1 MSSILGLNA
10 YHGDSAACL
19 FVDGKLIAAAEE
31 ERFRRIKHWAGLPTQ
46 AIDYCLREGGLTINE
61 IDHIAVNRK
70 PGVNNLR
77 RFLFVLRHRPDP
89 RLMWQKV
96 RNIRKAATVKEAL
109 EAHYGTSLRAES
121 HHIEHHHAH
130 LASAFLVSGFEEAA
144 CLSVDGFGDFAS
156 TAFGLGRADGIEIQ
170 DRVYFPHSLGIF
182 YSAVTQFIGFPHY
195 GDEYKVMGL
204 APYGEPKFVRQM
216 SGLVEIANNGK
227 FKLDLR
233 YFRHHTANV
242 SYSWNNCAPEVG
254 KLYRDEIS
262 DLLGPPRDPDAPLE
276 QRHKDLA
283 RSAQIV
289 YEEAFFAL
297 LLALHRRYPVPNLA
311 LSGGCA
317 MNSVANGKVYLRT
330 PFRKMYLPAA
340 AGDAGGAIGAACVV
354 QSQLDKTRGQ
364 RTEVGGQR
372 AEARSQKSEIR
383 VLTSDL
389 RPLFSAYIGPHFS
402 NDEIEHLLRS
412 RGLLPPADCS
422 HGSMSRAQ
430 EEEERV
436 SHSTSSGQAPRRGYI
451 SELPASPLGISPL
464 VGLPTEP
471 TNVGKRA
478 SGSEAPTPRRERLP
492 YNSELRVARIDD
504 DAELCQRTAR
514 AIAEGLVVGWF
525 QGRMEWGPRA
535 LGNRSILGDPRRA
548 DMKDILNAKIKRR
561 ESFRPFAP
569 SILREAVGEWFEQ
582 DDDVPFMM
590 QVFQVREEKRALIP
604 AVTHVD
610 GSGRLQTVHR
620 ETNPLYHQLIS
631 DFCSLTSVPLV
642 LNTSFNENE
651 PVVCRPEEAL
661 DCFLRT
667 RMDIL
672 VLGSFFVERKS

>member
-1 MSSILGLNA
+1 MPSILGLNA

-19 FVDGKLIAAAEE
+19 LVDGKLIAAAEE

-46 AIDYCLREGGLTINE
+46 AIDYCLREGGLTISE

-77 RFLFVLRHRPDP
+77 RLIFVLRHRPDP

-96 RNIRKAATVKEAL
+96 RNIRKAGTVKEAL
-109 EAHYGTSLRAES
+109 ETHYGTSLRAVS

-156 TAFGLGRADGIEIQ
+156 TAFGLGGKNGIAIE

-242 SYSWNNCAPEVG
+242 SYSWNNCAPEFG
-254 KLYRDEIS
+254 KLYREEMAE
-262 DLLGPPRDPDAPLE
+262 LLGSPRDPDAPLE

-297 LLALHRRYPVPNLA
+297 LLALHRRYPVPYLA

-340 AGDAGGAIGAACVV
+340 AGDAGGAIGAAAVV
-354 QSQLDKTRGQ
+354 QTQL
-364 RTEVGGQR
+364 
-372 AEARSQKSEIR
+372 AENRSQKSEIN
-383 VLTSDL
+383 VLTSGL
-389 RPLFSAYIGPHFS
+389 RSLTSAYLGPHFS
-402 NDEIEHLLRS
+402 NDEIELLLRS
-412 RGLLPPADCS
+412 RGLLSTGDCS
-422 HGSMSRAQ
+422 HGSVSRAQ
-430 EEEERV
+430 EEERV
-436 SHSTSSGQAPRRGYI
+436 SQRRGYT
-451 SELPASPLGISPL
+451 SEVAPSPLGISPL
-464 VGLPTEP
+464 VGLPHF
-471 TNVGKRA
+471 RA
-478 SGSEAPTPRRERLP
+478 
-492 YNSELRVARIDD
+492 
-504 DAELCQRTAR
+504 Q
-514 AIAEGLVVGWF
+514 
-525 QGRMEWGPRA
+525 
-535 LGNRSILGDPRRA
+535 
-548 DMKDILNAKIKRR
+548 
-561 ESFRPFAP
+561 
-569 SILREAVGEWFEQ
+569 
-582 DDDVPFMM
+582 
-590 QVFQVREEKRALIP
+590 
-604 AVTHVD
+604 
-610 GSGRLQTVHR
+610 
-620 ETNPLYHQLIS
+620 ETI
-631 DFCSLTSVPLV
+631 
-642 LNTSFNENE
+642 
-651 PVVCRPEEAL
+651 
-661 DCFLRT
+661 
-667 RMDIL
+667 
-672 VLGSFFVERKS
+672 

>member
-1 MSSILGLNA
+1 
-10 YHGDSAACL
+10 
-19 FVDGKLIAAAEE
+19 
-31 ERFRRIKHWAGLPTQ
+31 
-46 AIDYCLREGGLTINE
+46 
-61 IDHIAVNRK
+61 
-70 PGVNNLR
+70 
-77 RFLFVLRHRPDP
+77 
-89 RLMWQKV
+89 
-96 RNIRKAATVKEAL
+96 
-109 EAHYGTSLRAES
+109 
-121 HHIEHHHAH
+121 
-130 LASAFLVSGFEEAA
+130 EEAA

-156 TAFGLGRADGIEIQ
+156 TSFGLGQANGIEIQ

-182 YSAVTQFIGFPHY
+182 FSAVTQFIGFPHY

-227 FKLDLR
+227 FTLDLR

-254 KLYRDEIS
+254 KLYREEMA
-262 DLLGPPRDPDAPLE
+262 DLLGPPRDPAAPLE

-354 QSQLDKTRGQ
+354 AAKLEIR
-364 RTEVGGQR
+364 
-372 AEARSQKSEIR
+372 KSEGVNLEKPAEIST
-383 VLTSDL
+383 LAF
-389 RPLFSAYIGPHFS
+389 RPSLLCSAYLGPHFS
-402 NDEIEHLLRS
+402 NDEIENLLRS
-412 RGLLPPADCS
+412 RGLLPSADCS
-422 HGSMSRAQ
+422 HGSMSRA

-436 SHSTSSGQAPRRGYI
+436 SQRRGYI

-464 VGLPTEP
+464 VGLPVETIDP
-471 TNVGKRA
+471 GKR
-478 SGSEAPTPRRERLP
+478 GRVP
-492 YNSELRVARIDD
+492 YNSNLRVVRIDD
-504 DAELCQRTAR
+504 DAELCERTAR
-514 AIAEGLVVGWF
+514 AITDGLVVGWF

-535 LGNRSILGDPRRA
+535 LGNRSILCDPRRV
-548 DMKDILNAKIKRR
+548 DMKEILNAKIKRR

-582 DDDVPFMM
+582 EDDVPFMM
-590 QVFQVREEKRALIP
+590 QVFQVREEK
-604 AVTHVD
+604 
-610 GSGRLQTVHR
+610 
-620 ETNPLYHQLIS
+620 
-631 DFCSLTSVPLV
+631 
-642 LNTSFNENE
+642 
-651 PVVCRPEEAL
+651 
-661 DCFLRT
+661 
-667 RMDIL
+667 
-672 VLGSFFVERKS
+672 

>member
-1 MSSILGLNA
+1 MTILGLNA
-10 YHGDSAACL
+10 YHADSGACL

-46 AIDYCLREGGLTINE
+46 AIDYCLREARLTINE
-61 IDHIAVNRK
+61 VEHIAVNRK

-77 RFLFVLRHRPDP
+77 RVLFVLRHRPDP

-96 RNIRKAATVKEAL
+96 RNIRKAASAKEAL

-156 TAFGLGRADGIEIQ
+156 TAFGLGRKNRIEIE
-170 DRVYFPHSLGIF
+170 DRVYFPHSLGVF

-204 APYGEPKFVRQM
+204 APYGEPKFVREM

-254 KLYRDEIS
+254 QLYRAEMAE
-262 DLLGPPRDPDAPLE
+262 LLGPPRDPAGPLE

-297 LLALHRRYPVPNLA
+297 LQALHRRYPVPNLA

-340 AGDAGGAIGAACVV
+340 AGDAGGAIGAAAIV
-354 QSQLDKTRGQ
+354 QSQLDDAPVGQ
-364 RTEVGGQR
+364 AFLP
-372 AEARSQKSEIR
+372 AEQVPGKRERLPSKAAIYELRRSFRLE
-383 VLTSDL
+383 T
-389 RPLFSAYIGPHFS
+389 AYLGPHSS
-402 NDEIEHLLRS
+402 NEEIEQLLRS
-412 RGLLPPADCS
+412 RNLL
-422 HGSMSRAQ
+422 
-430 EEEERV
+430 
-436 SHSTSSGQAPRRGYI
+436 SSNPQSALRNPQ
-451 SELPASPLGISPL
+451 LG
-464 VGLPTEP
+464 VE
-471 TNVGKRA
+471 
-478 SGSEAPTPRRERLP
+478 
-492 YNSELRVARIDD
+492 RIDD
-504 DAELCQRTAR
+504 QEELCARTAR
-514 AIAEGLVVGWF
+514 AIAEGLVIGWF

-535 LGNRSILGDPRRA
+535 LGNRSILCDPRRA

-569 SILREAVGEWFEQ
+569 SILREAVAKWFEQ

-590 QVFQVREEKRALIP
+590 QVFQLREEKRSYIP

-631 DFCSLTSVPLV
+631 EFCSLTSVPLV

-667 RMDIL
+667 KMDVL
-672 VLGSFFVERKS
+672 VLKNFFVERKSSQ

>member
-1 MSSILGLNA
+1 
-10 YHGDSAACL
+10 
-19 FVDGKLIAAAEE
+19 
-31 ERFRRIKHWAGLPTQ
+31 
-46 AIDYCLREGGLTINE
+46 
-61 IDHIAVNRK
+61 
-70 PGVNNLR
+70 
-77 RFLFVLRHRPDP
+77 
-89 RLMWQKV
+89 MWQKV
-96 RNIRKAATVKEAL
+96 RNIRKAASVKEAL
-109 EAHYGTSLRAES
+109 EAHYGANLRAKS

-156 TAFGLGRADGIEIQ
+156 TAFGLGHANGIEIE

-182 YSAVTQFIGFPHY
+182 FSAVTQFIGFPHY

-216 SGLVEIANNGK
+216 SGLVEITNNGK

-242 SYSWNNCAPEVG
+242 SYNWNNCAPEVG
-254 KLYRDEIS
+254 KLYRDEMAE
-262 DLLGPPRDPDAPLE
+262 LLGPPREPGAPLE
-276 QRHKDLA
+276 QRHNDLA

-354 QSQLDKTRGQ
+354 QSRLDDAEDGRSKMGDRPAASQLPSAISQ
-364 RTEVGGQR
+364 LPR
-372 AEARSQKSEIR
+372 ANESFYLQSSI
-383 VLTSDL
+383 SDL
-389 RPLFSAYIGPHFS
+389 PRGRLVTAYLGPHFS
-402 NDEIEHLLRS
+402 NDEIEHLLS
-412 RGLLPPADCS
+412 ERGLLASADCS

-430 EEEERV
+430 EEERV
-436 SHSTSSGQAPRRGYI
+436 SHSPGSGQAPRRGYI
-451 SELPASPLGISPL
+451 SEHPASPLGISPL
-464 VGLPTEP
+464 VGLPAEP
-471 TNVGKRA
+471 IDPGK
-478 SGSEAPTPRRERLP
+478 RERLP
-492 YNSELRVARIDD
+492 YNSNLRVLRIDD
-504 DAELCQRTAR
+504 DAELCERTAQ

-548 DMKDILNAKIKRR
+548 DMKEILNAKIKRR

-620 ETNPLYHQLIS
+620 KTNPLYHKLIS
-631 DFCSLTSVPLV
+631 AFCSLTSVPLV

-667 RMDIL
+667 RMDVL
-672 VLGSFFVERKS
+672 VLGNYLVQRTQ

>member
-1 MSSILGLNA
+1 MGGTILPRMVTSIGAAAANAISPVGHSLCRGLDGDQVPVGVATGKSALVRRVMKILGLNA

-19 FVDGKLIAAAEE
+19 FVDGKLVAAAEE

-77 RFLFVLRHRPDP
+77 RFMFVLRHRPDP

-109 EAHYGTSLRAES
+109 ETHYGRSLRAKS

-130 LASAFLVSGFEEAA
+130 LASAFLVSGFDEAA
-144 CLSVDGFGDFAS
+144 CLSIDGFGDFAS
-156 TAFGLGRADGIEIQ
+156 TAFGLGRANGIEIQ

-182 YSAVTQFIGFPHY
+182 FSAVTQFIGFPHY

-204 APYGEPKFVRQM
+204 ARSGEPKFVRQM
-216 SGLVEIANNGK
+216 SGLVEITNNGK

-254 KLYRDEIS
+254 KLYRDKMAE
-262 DLLGPPRDPDAPLE
+262 LLGPPRDPDAPLE

-354 QSQLDKTRGQ
+354 QSQL
-364 RTEVGGQR
+364 
-372 AEARSQKSEIR
+372 AENRSQKSEIR

-389 RPLFSAYIGPHFS
+389 RPLTSAYLGPHFS
-402 NDEIEHLLRS
+402 NDEIERLLS
-412 RGLLPPADCS
+412 ARGLLPSSSVGQAFLPADPTNV
-422 HGSMSRAQ
+422 GKR
-430 EEEERV
+430 ERL
-436 SHSTSSGQAPRRGYI
+436 PYI

-471 TNVGKRA
+471 IDPGKRA
-478 SGSEAPTPRRERLP
+478 SGSEAPTARRERLP
-492 YNSELRVARIDD
+492 YNS
-504 DAELCQRTAR
+504 
-514 AIAEGLVVGWF
+514 
-525 QGRMEWGPRA
+525 
-535 LGNRSILGDPRRA
+535 
-548 DMKDILNAKIKRR
+548 
-561 ESFRPFAP
+561 
-569 SILREAVGEWFEQ
+569 
-582 DDDVPFMM
+582 
-590 QVFQVREEKRALIP
+590 
-604 AVTHVD
+604 
-610 GSGRLQTVHR
+610 
-620 ETNPLYHQLIS
+620 
-631 DFCSLTSVPLV
+631 
-642 LNTSFNENE
+642 
-651 PVVCRPEEAL
+651 
-661 DCFLRT
+661 
-667 RMDIL
+667 
-672 VLGSFFVERKS
+672 

>member
-46 AIDYCLREGGLTINE
+46 AIDYCLREGGQTINE

-77 RFLFVLRHRPDP
+77 RFMFVLRHRPDP

-109 EAHYGTSLRAES
+109 EAHYGTSLRAKS

-156 TAFGLGRADGIEIQ
+156 TSFGLGHANGIEIQ

-182 YSAVTQFIGFPHY
+182 FSAVTQFIGFPHY

-254 KLYRDEIS
+254 KLYRDEMAE
-262 DLLGPPRDPDAPLE
+262 LLGPPRDPDAPLE

-297 LLALHRRYPVPNLA
+297 LLALHRRYPVPDLA

-364 RTEVGGQR
+364 RTEVRGQR
-372 AEARSQKSEIR
+372 AENRSQKSEIS
-383 VLTSDL
+383 VLASDL
-389 RPLFSAYIGPHFS
+389 RPLTSAYIGPHFS
-402 NDEIEHLLRS
+402 NDEIEHLLS
-412 RGLLPPADCS
+412 ARGLLSSADCS

-430 EEEERV
+430 EEGRV
-436 SHSTSSGQAPRRGYI
+436 SQRRGYI
-451 SELPASPLGISPL
+451 SEHPASPLGISPL
-464 VGLPTEP
+464 VGLPAEP
-471 TNVGKRA
+471 IDPGK
-478 SGSEAPTPRRERLP
+478 RERLP
-492 YNSELRVARIDD
+492 YNTNLRVVRIDD
-504 DAELCQRTAR
+504 DAELCERTAR

-535 LGNRSILGDPRRA
+535 LGNRSILCDPRRA
-548 DMKDILNAKIKRR
+548 DMKEILNAKIKRR

-582 DDDVPFMM
+582 EDDVPFMM

-620 ETNPLYHQLIS
+620 ETNPLYHKLIS
-631 DFCSLTSVPLV
+631 DFCSLTSIPLV

-667 RMDIL
+667 RMDLL

>member
-1 MSSILGLNA
+1 MTILGLNA

-19 FVDGKLIAAAEE
+19 FVDGKLVAAAEE
-31 ERFRRIKHWAGLPTQ
+31 ERFRRIKHWAGVPTH
-46 AIDYCLREGGLTINE
+46 AIDYCLREAGITINE

-77 RFLFVLRHRPDP
+77 RLLFVLRHRPDP
-89 RLMWQKV
+89 RLMWQKG

-109 EAHYGTSLRAES
+109 ETHYGMSLRAES
-121 HHIEHHHAH
+121 HQIEHHHAH

-156 TAFGLGRADGIEIQ
+156 TSFGLGRANRIEIQ

-254 KLYRDEIS
+254 KLYREEMAE
-262 DLLGPPRDPDAPLE
+262 LLGAPRDPDAPLE

-340 AGDAGGAIGAACVV
+340 AGDAGGAIGAAACVL
-354 QSQLDKTRGQ
+354 SD
-364 RTEVGGQR
+364 VGGQT
-372 AEARSQKSEIR
+372 ARIHLDDAYNGPRFPNEEIGKLIESRKEEIR
-383 VLTSDL
+383 NGSCDISQVLDQ
-389 RPLFSAYIGPHFS
+389 
-402 NDEIEHLLRS
+402 D
-412 RGLLPPADCS
+412 
-422 HGSMSRAQ
+422 
-430 EEEERV
+430 
-436 SHSTSSGQAPRRGYI
+436 
-451 SELPASPLGISPL
+451 
-464 VGLPTEP
+464 
-471 TNVGKRA
+471 
-478 SGSEAPTPRRERLP
+478 
-492 YNSELRVARIDD
+492 
-504 DAELCQRTAR
+504 ELCRRTSA
-514 AIAEGLVVGWF
+514 AIAAGKVVGWF

-535 LGNRSILGDPRRA
+535 LGNRSILCDPRRG
-548 DMKDILNAKIKRR
+548 DMKEILNAKIKRR

-582 DDDVPFMM
+582 EDDVPFMM
-590 QVFQVREEKRALIP
+590 QVFQVREAKRALIP

-620 ETNPLYHQLIS
+620 ETNSLYYELIS

-667 RMDIL
+667 RMDLL

>member
-1 MSSILGLNA
+1 MTILGLNA

-31 ERFRRIKHWAGLPTQ
+31 ERFRRIKHWAGLPTE
-46 AIDYCLREGGLTINE
+46 AIDYCLREGGLTISE

-77 RFLFVLRHRPDP
+77 RFMFVLRHRPDP

-109 EAHYGTSLRAES
+109 EAHYGISLRAES

-156 TAFGLGRADGIEIQ
+156 TAFGLGGANEIEIE

-204 APYGEPKFVRQM
+204 APYGEPKFVREM

-227 FKLDLR
+227 FTLDLR

-254 KLYRDEIS
+254 KLYRDEMAE
-262 DLLGPPRDPDAPLE
+262 LLGPPRDPDAPLE

-340 AGDAGGAIGAACVV
+340 AGDAGGAIGAAAVV
-354 QSQLDKTRGQ
+354 QAQLAENSLRL
-364 RTEVGGQR
+364 RR
-372 AEARSQKSEIR
+372 AYGSERSQKSEIS
-383 VLTSDL
+383 VLT
-389 RPLFSAYIGPHFS
+389 SAYIGPHFS
-402 NDEIEHLLRS
+402 NEEIEHLLRS
-412 RGLLPPADCS
+412 
-422 HGSMSRAQ
+422 
-430 EEEERV
+430 
-436 SHSTSSGQAPRRGYI
+436 
-451 SELPASPLGISPL
+451 
-464 VGLPTEP
+464 
-471 TNVGKRA
+471 
-478 SGSEAPTPRRERLP
+478 
-492 YNSELRVARIDD
+492 
-504 DAELCQRTAR
+504 
-514 AIAEGLVVGWF
+514 
-525 QGRMEWGPRA
+525 
-535 LGNRSILGDPRRA
+535 
-548 DMKDILNAKIKRR
+548 
-561 ESFRPFAP
+561 
-569 SILREAVGEWFEQ
+569 
-582 DDDVPFMM
+582 
-590 QVFQVREEKRALIP
+590 
-604 AVTHVD
+604 
-610 GSGRLQTVHR
+610 
-620 ETNPLYHQLIS
+620 
-631 DFCSLTSVPLV
+631 
-642 LNTSFNENE
+642 
-651 PVVCRPEEAL
+651 
-661 DCFLRT
+661 
-667 RMDIL
+667 
-672 VLGSFFVERKS
+672 

>member
-1 MSSILGLNA
+1 MTILGLNA

-19 FVDGKLIAAAEE
+19 FVDGKLVAAAEE

-46 AIDYCLREGGLTINE
+46 AIDYCLREGGLTISE

-77 RFLFVLRHRPDP
+77 RLLFVLRHRPDP

-96 RNIRKAATVKEAL
+96 RNVRKAATAKEAL
-109 EAHYGTSLRAES
+109 ETHYGTSLRAES

-156 TAFGLGRADGIEIQ
+156 TSFGLGRASGIEID

-242 SYSWNNCAPEVG
+242 SYSWNNCPPEVG
-254 KLYRDEIS
+254 KLYRDEMAE
-262 DLLGPPRDPDAPLE
+262 LLGPPRDPDAPLE

-340 AGDAGGAIGAACVV
+340 AGDAGGAIGAAAVV
-354 QSQLDKTRGQ
+354 RAQL
-364 RTEVGGQR
+364 
-372 AEARSQKSEIR
+372 AENRSQKSEIS

-389 RPLFSAYIGPHFS
+389 RPLTSAYFGPHFS
-402 NDEIEHLLRS
+402 NDEIEDLLRS
-412 RGLLPPADCS
+412 RGLLPSSSVGQAFLPADPTNAGKS
-422 HGSMSRAQ
+422 
-430 EEEERV
+430 ERLPY
-436 SHSTSSGQAPRRGYI
+436 SSGH
-451 SELPASPLGISPL
+451 PASPLGISPL
-464 VGLPTEP
+464 VGLPAEP
-471 TNVGKRA
+471 IDPGKR
-478 SGSEAPTPRRERLP
+478 EHLP
-492 YNSELRVARIDD
+492 YNSNLFVVRIDD
-504 DAELCQRTAR
+504 DAELCERTAR

-535 LGNRSILGDPRRA
+535 LGNRSILCDPRRA
-548 DMKDILNAKIKRR
+548 DIKDILNAKIKRR

-569 SILREAVGEWFEQ
+569 SILREAVGAWFEQ
-582 DDDVPFMM
+582 EDDVPFMM
-590 QVFQVREEKRALIP
+590 QVFQVREEKRGLIP

-620 ETNPLYHQLIS
+620 ETNPLYHELIS
-631 DFCSLTSVPLV
+631 KFGSMTSVPLV

-651 PVVCRPEEAL
+651 PVVCHPEEAL

>member
-1 MSSILGLNA
+1 MTILGLNA

-19 FVDGKLIAAAEE
+19 FVDGKLVAAAEE

-46 AIDYCLREGGLTINE
+46 AIDYCLREGGVTVSE

-77 RFLFVLRHRPDP
+77 RLLFVLRHRPDP

-121 HHIEHHHAH
+121 HQIEHHHAH

-156 TAFGLGRADGIEIQ
+156 TSFGLGRANRIEIQ

-254 KLYRDEIS
+254 KLYRDEMAE
-262 DLLGPPRDPDAPLE
+262 LLGPPRDSDAPLE

-354 QSQLDKTRGQ
+354 AAKLEIR
-364 RTEVGGQR
+364 
-372 AEARSQKSEIR
+372 KSEKGNLEREKPAEIST
-383 VLTSDL
+383 LAF
-389 RPLFSAYIGPHFS
+389 RPSPLCSAYLGPHFS
-402 NDEIEHLLRS
+402 NDEIEHLLGA
-412 RGLLPPADCS
+412 RGLHPSSDCS
-422 HGSMSRAQ
+422 HGAMSRAQ
-430 EEEERV
+430 EEERV
-436 SHSTSSGQAPRRGYI
+436 SQRRG
-451 SELPASPLGISPL
+451 
-464 VGLPTEP
+464 
-471 TNVGKRA
+471 
-478 SGSEAPTPRRERLP
+478 
-492 YNSELRVARIDD
+492 YNSELLVSHIDD
-504 DAELCQRTAR
+504 DAELCSRSAR

-535 LGNRSILGDPRRA
+535 LGNRSILCDPRRA
-548 DMKDILNAKIKRR
+548 DMKEILNAKIKHR

-582 DDDVPFMM
+582 EDDVPFMM

-610 GSGRLQTVHR
+610 GSGRLQTVHSD
-620 ETNPLYHQLIS
+620 TNPLYHKLIS
-631 DFCSLTSVPLV
+631 NFGSLTSVPLV

-667 RMDIL
+667 RMDVL

>member
-1 MSSILGLNA
+1 MTILGLNA

-46 AIDYCLREGGLTINE
+46 AIDYCLREGGLTISE
-61 IDHIAVNRK
+61 IDHVAVNRK

-77 RFLFVLRHRPDP
+77 RLLFVLRHRPDP

-96 RNIRKAATVKEAL
+96 RNIRKAASAKEAL
-109 EAHYGTSLRAES
+109 EAHYGANLRAKS

-156 TAFGLGRADGIEIQ
+156 TSFGLGHANGIEIQ

-233 YFRHHTANV
+233 YFRHHIGNV
-242 SYSWNNCAPEVG
+242 SYSWNNCAPEIG
-254 KLYRDEIS
+254 KLYRDEVAE
-262 DLLGPPRDPDAPLE
+262 LLGPPRDPDAPLE

-283 RSAQIV
+283 RSAQVV

-354 QSQLDKTRGQ
+354 QSQLDNGMEPGARNGESEVRGQ
-364 RTEVGGQR
+364 RSEI
-372 AEARSQKSEIR
+372 RSQKSEIK
-383 VLTSDL
+383 VLTWDL
-389 RPLFSAYIGPHFS
+389 RPLISAYIGPHFS
-402 NDEIEHLLRS
+402 NDEIERLLS
-412 RGLLPPADCS
+412 ERGLLA
-422 HGSMSRAQ
+422 
-430 EEEERV
+430 
-436 SHSTSSGQAPRRGYI
+436 SSSVGQAFLPAETI
-451 SELPASPLGISPL
+451 SEHPASPLGISPL
-464 VGLPTEP
+464 VGLPAEP
-471 TNVGKRA
+471 TNFGK
-478 SGSEAPTPRRERLP
+478 RERLP
-492 YNSELRVARIDD
+492 YNSNVRVVRIDD

-514 AIAEGLVVGWF
+514 AITDGLVVGWF

-535 LGNRSILGDPRRA
+535 LGNRSILCDPRRA

-631 DFCSLTSVPLV
+631 DFYSLTSVPLV

-667 RMDIL
+667 RMDVL

>member
-19 FVDGKLIAAAEE
+19 FVGGKLVAAAEE

-46 AIDYCLREGGLTINE
+46 AIDYCLREGGLTIRE

-109 EAHYGTSLRAES
+109 ETHYGTSLRAKS

-156 TAFGLGRADGIEIQ
+156 TSFGLGHANGIEIQ

-182 YSAVTQFIGFPHY
+182 FSAVTQFIGFPHY

-233 YFRHHTANV
+233 YFRHHTANI

-254 KLYRDEIS
+254 KLYRDEMA

-311 LSGGCA
+311 LSGGCV

-354 QSQLDKTRGQ
+354 AAKLEIR
-364 RTEVGGQR
+364 
-372 AEARSQKSEIR
+372 KSEGVNLEREKPAEIST
-383 VLTSDL
+383 LAF
-389 RPLFSAYIGPHFS
+389 RPSPLCSAYIGPHFS

-412 RGLLPPADCS
+412 RGLLPNSP
-422 HGSMSRAQ
+422 
-430 EEEERV
+430 V
-436 SHSTSSGQAPRRGYI
+436 GQAFLPAEPTNVGKRERLPYI
-451 SELPASPLGISPL
+451 SEFPASPLGISPL
-464 VGLPTEP
+464 VGLPAEP
-471 TNVGKRA
+471 IDPGK
-478 SGSEAPTPRRERLP
+478 RERLP
-492 YNSELRVARIDD
+492 YNSNLRVLRIDD
-504 DAELCQRTAR
+504 DAELCERTAR
-514 AIAEGLVVGWF
+514 AITDGLVVGWF

-535 LGNRSILGDPRRA
+535 LGNRSILCDPRRA

-582 DDDVPFMM
+582 EDDVPFMM

-620 ETNPLYHQLIS
+620 ETNPLYHKLIS
-631 DFCSLTSVPLV
+631 EFYSLTSVPLV

-667 RMDIL
+667 KMDVL

>member
-1 MSSILGLNA
+1 MTILGLNA

-46 AIDYCLREGGLTINE
+46 AIDSCLREGGLTINE

-77 RFLFVLRHRPDP
+77 RVLFVLRHRPDP

-109 EAHYGTSLRAES
+109 EAHYRTSLRAES

-156 TAFGLGRADGIEIQ
+156 TSFGLGRANGIEIR

-182 YSAVTQFIGFPHY
+182 FSAVTQFIGFPHY

-254 KLYRDEIS
+254 KLYRDEMA

-354 QSQLDKTRGQ
+354 AAKLEIR
-364 RTEVGGQR
+364 
-372 AEARSQKSEIR
+372 KSEGVNLEREKPAEIST
-383 VLTSDL
+383 LAF
-389 RPLFSAYIGPHFS
+389 RPSPLSSAYLGPHFS
-402 NDEIEHLLRS
+402 NDEIERLLGA
-412 RGLLPPADCS
+412 RGLVPSADCS

-430 EEEERV
+430 EEERV
-436 SHSTSSGQAPRRGYI
+436 SQRRGYI
-451 SELPASPLGISPL
+451 SEHPASPLGISPL
-464 VGLPTEP
+464 VGLPAETIDP
-471 TNVGKRA
+471 GK
-478 SGSEAPTPRRERLP
+478 RERLP
-492 YNSELRVARIDD
+492 YNSNLRVLRIDD

-514 AIAEGLVVGWF
+514 AIADGLVVGWF

-535 LGNRSILGDPRRA
+535 LGNRSILCDPRRA

-582 DDDVPFMM
+582 EDDVPFMM

-631 DFCSLTSVPLV
+631 AFRSLTSVPLV

-667 RMDIL
+667 RMDLL

>member
-1 MSSILGLNA
+1 MPSILGLNA

-19 FVDGKLIAAAEE
+19 LVDGKLVAAAEE
-31 ERFRRIKHWAGLPTQ
+31 ERFRRIKHWAGLPTH
-46 AIDYCLREGGLTINE
+46 AIDYCLREAGLTINE
-61 IDHIAVNRK
+61 IDHVAVNRN

-77 RFLFVLRHRPDP
+77 RLLFVLRHQPDP

-109 EAHYGTSLRAES
+109 ETQYGTSLRAES
-121 HHIEHHHAH
+121 HQIEHHHAH
-130 LASAFLVSGFEEAA
+130 LASAFLVSGFNEAA

-156 TAFGLGRADGIEIQ
+156 TSFGLGRANKIAIE
-170 DRVYFPHSLGIF
+170 DRVYFPHSLGVF

-254 KLYRDEIS
+254 KLYREEMAE
-262 DLLGPPRDPDAPLE
+262 LLGPPRNPDAPLE

-354 QSQLDKTRGQ
+354 QSLLDN
-364 RTEVGGQR
+364 
-372 AEARSQKSEIR
+372 AEDGRSKMEDGIR
-383 VLTSDL
+383 RFRLET
-389 RPLFSAYIGPHFS
+389 AYLGPHFS

-412 RGLLPPADCS
+412 RGLLDWSP
-422 HGSMSRAQ
+422 G
-430 EEEERV
+430 
-436 SHSTSSGQAPRRGYI
+436 
-451 SELPASPLGISPL
+451 SELPAPSSHLLSPISRLL
-464 VGLPTEP
+464 V
-471 TNVGKRA
+471 
-478 SGSEAPTPRRERLP
+478 S
-492 YNSELRVARIDD
+492 RIDD
-504 DAELCQRTAR
+504 ETELCQRSAR

-569 SILREAVGEWFEQ
+569 SILREAVAEWFEQ
-582 DDDVPFMM
+582 EDDVPFMM
-590 QVFQVREEKRALIP
+590 QVFQVREEKRVRIP
-604 AVTHVD
+604 AVTHID
-610 GSGRLQTVHR
+610 GSGRLQTVHH

-631 DFCSLTSVPLV
+631 AFCSLTSVPLV

-667 RMDIL
+667 RMDVL
-672 VLGSFFVERKS
+672 VLGNCFVQRTQ

>member
-1 MSSILGLNA
+1 MTILGLNA

-46 AIDYCLREGGLTINE
+46 AIDYCLSEAGLTINE

-77 RFLFVLRHRPDP
+77 RLLFVLRHRPDP

-96 RNIRKAATVKEAL
+96 RNIRKAGTVKEAL
-109 EAHYGTSLRAES
+109 EAHYGTSLRGQS

-156 TAFGLGRADGIEIQ
+156 TSFGLGRANEIAIE

-182 YSAVTQFIGFPHY
+182 FSAVTQFIGFPHY

-254 KLYRDEIS
+254 KLYRDEMAE
-262 DLLGPPRDPDAPLE
+262 LLGPPRDPDAPLE

-340 AGDAGGAIGAACVV
+340 AGDAGGAIGAAAVV
-354 QSQLDKTRGQ
+354 QAQLAENSLRL
-364 RTEVGGQR
+364 RR
-372 AEARSQKSEIR
+372 AYGSERSQKSEIS
-383 VLTSDL
+383 VLT
-389 RPLFSAYIGPHFS
+389 SAYIGPHFS
-402 NDEIEHLLRS
+402 NEEIEHLLRS
-412 RGLLPPADCS
+412 
-422 HGSMSRAQ
+422 
-430 EEEERV
+430 
-436 SHSTSSGQAPRRGYI
+436 
-451 SELPASPLGISPL
+451 
-464 VGLPTEP
+464 
-471 TNVGKRA
+471 
-478 SGSEAPTPRRERLP
+478 
-492 YNSELRVARIDD
+492 
-504 DAELCQRTAR
+504 
-514 AIAEGLVVGWF
+514 
-525 QGRMEWGPRA
+525 
-535 LGNRSILGDPRRA
+535 
-548 DMKDILNAKIKRR
+548 
-561 ESFRPFAP
+561 
-569 SILREAVGEWFEQ
+569 
-582 DDDVPFMM
+582 
-590 QVFQVREEKRALIP
+590 
-604 AVTHVD
+604 
-610 GSGRLQTVHR
+610 
-620 ETNPLYHQLIS
+620 
-631 DFCSLTSVPLV
+631 
-642 LNTSFNENE
+642 
-651 PVVCRPEEAL
+651 
-661 DCFLRT
+661 
-667 RMDIL
+667 
-672 VLGSFFVERKS
+672 

>member
-1 MSSILGLNA
+1 MTILGLNA

-19 FVDGKLIAAAEE
+19 FVDGKLVAAAEE

-46 AIDYCLREGGLTINE
+46 AIDYCLREGGVTVSE

-77 RFLFVLRHRPDP
+77 RLLFVLRHRPDP

-109 EAHYGTSLRAES
+109 EAHYGISLRAES

-156 TAFGLGRADGIEIQ
+156 TAFGLGGANEIEIE

-204 APYGEPKFVRQM
+204 APYGEPKFVRQL
-216 SGLVEIANNGK
+216 SGLVEITNNGK

-233 YFRHHTANV
+233 YFRHHIANV

-254 KLYRDEIS
+254 KLYRDEMA

-340 AGDAGGAIGAACVV
+340 AGDAGGAIGAAALV
-354 QSQLDKTRGQ
+354 QAQISNYASRPC
-364 RTEVGGQR
+364 
-372 AEARSQKSEIR
+372 
-383 VLTSDL
+383 SD
-389 RPLFSAYIGPHFS
+389 AYLGPYFS
-402 NDEIEHLLRS
+402 NDEIEHLLSS
-412 RGLLPPADCS
+412 RGLLP
-422 HGSMSRAQ
+422 GSL
-430 EEEERV
+430 V
-436 SHSTSSGQAPRRGYI
+436 GQAF
-451 SELPASPLGISPL
+451 LPA
-464 VGLPTEP
+464 EP
-471 TNVGKRA
+471 MNVGK
-478 SGSEAPTPRRERLP
+478 RERLP
-492 YNSELRVARIDD
+492 YNSNLRVSRIDD
-504 DAELCQRTAR
+504 ETALCARSAR

-525 QGRMEWGPRA
+525 QGRMEWGPRS
-535 LGNRSILGDPRRA
+535 LGNRSILCDPRRA
-548 DMKDILNAKIKRR
+548 DMKEILNAKIKHR
-561 ESFRPFAP
+561 ESFRPIAP
-569 SILREAVGEWFEQ
+569 SILREAVGE
-582 DDDVPFMM
+582 
-590 QVFQVREEKRALIP
+590 
-604 AVTHVD
+604 
-610 GSGRLQTVHR
+610 
-620 ETNPLYHQLIS
+620 
-631 DFCSLTSVPLV
+631 
-642 LNTSFNENE
+642 
-651 PVVCRPEEAL
+651 
-661 DCFLRT
+661 
-667 RMDIL
+667 
-672 VLGSFFVERKS
+672 

>member
-1 MSSILGLNA
+1 MTVLGLNA

-61 IDHIAVNRK
+61 VDHIAVNRK

-77 RFLFVLRHRPDP
+77 RLLFVLRHRPDP

-96 RNIRKAATVKEAL
+96 RNIRKAGTVKEAL
-109 EAHYGTSLRAES
+109 EAHYGTSLRAQS

-130 LASAFLVSGFEEAA
+130 LASAFLVSGFVEAA

-156 TAFGLGRADGIEIQ
+156 TSFGLGRANEIAIE

-182 YSAVTQFIGFPHY
+182 FSAVTQFIGFPHY

-254 KLYRDEIS
+254 RLYRDEMA
-262 DLLGPPRDPDAPLE
+262 DLLGPPRDSDAPLE

-354 QSQLDKTRGQ
+354 QSRLHDAEDGRSKI
-364 RTEVGGQR
+364 GGR
-372 AEARSQKSEIR
+372 FRLE
-383 VLTSDL
+383 T
-389 RPLFSAYIGPHFS
+389 AYLGPHFS
-402 NDEIEHLLRS
+402 NDEIERLLGA
-412 RGLLPPADCS
+412 RGLLPSADCN
-422 HGSMSRAQ
+422 HASMSRAE

-436 SHSTSSGQAPRRGYI
+436 SQRRGYI
-451 SELPASPLGISPL
+451 SEFPASPLGISPL
-464 VGLPTEP
+464 VGLPAEP
-471 TNVGKRA
+471 IDPGK
-478 SGSEAPTPRRERLP
+478 RERLP
-492 YNSELRVARIDD
+492 YNSNLRVVRID

-514 AIAEGLVVGWF
+514 AITEGLVVGWF

-582 DDDVPFMM
+582 EDDVPFMM

-667 RMDIL
+667 KMDVL
-672 VLGSFFVERKS
+672 VLGNYFVERTH